1 MDLREI
7 ETFLAL
13 CEELHF
19 GRTAQRLH
27 LTTAR
32 VSQTIR
38 GFEGRIGAPLFERT
52 SRSVRMTPLGEE
64 LWSAT
69 ASAYQQ
75 IDRAVAEAVT
85 KARGI
90 EGVLRVGFLGTGAN
104 ESTSDIFGEFR
115 TRHPAC
121 NLELVE
127 VHCADPLT
135 RLRSGEVDVLITRL
149 PVTEPDLVV
158 GPILVSEPRVLAVP
172 VSHPFA
178 SLVSVSVED
187 LARDKVIDIAGPAP
201 DYWWEAHVPQFTPA
215 GRRVP
220 RGAVVATFQEL
231 LTQVASGQGI
241 SPVVESVSRYFP
253 RPDIALIP
261 IRDMPNSEVALVWR
275 AAGETA
281 LVRAFADISSG
292 HVAIAKPVLAT
303 A

>member
-7 ETFLAL
+7 ETFVAL

-38 GFEGRIGAPLFERT
+38 AFERRVGAPLFERT

-64 LWSAT
+64 LHRAT
-69 ASAYQQ
+69 APAYRQ
-75 IDRAVAEAVT
+75 ISDAVAAAT
-85 KARGI
+85 TQARSMDGA
-90 EGVLRVGFLGTGAN
+90 LRVGFLGTGAN
-104 ESTSDIFGEFR
+104 ESTADIFGEFR

-135 RLRSGEVDVLITRL
+135 RLRAGEIDVLITRL
-149 PVTEPDLVV
+149 PVAEPDLVV
-158 GPILVSEPRVLAVP
+158 GPVLVSEPRMLAVP
-172 VSHPFA
+172 ARHPFA
-178 SLVSVSVED
+178 ALASVSVED
-187 LARDKVIDIAGPAP
+187 LARDTVIDIAGAAP
-201 DYWWEAHVPQFTPA
+201 DYWWEAHVPQFTPT
-215 GRRVP
+215 GRRIP
-220 RGAVVATFQEL
+220 RGAAVATFLEL
-231 LTQVASGQGI
+231 LTQIAAGQGI

-253 RPDIALIP
+253 RPDIALVP
-261 IRDMPNSEVALVWR
+261 IRDMSNSEVALVWR
-275 AAGETA
+275 SAGETA
-281 LVRAFADISSG
+281 RVRAFAE
-292 HVAIAKPVLAT
+292 VASRFVAPSPPVLAS